1 MKKGGVTGDSPVGW
15 GSLQRSAGEGRN
27 SALFMATGRMIATGR
42 HSAKRK
48 PPGLSDGLRPFL
60 FYLALV
66 DWNVFTRLADVLV
79 CRTENSAACNNFF
92 YAVS

>member
-1 MKKGGVTGDSPVGW
+1 MGGVACNEVQAKGGAPPF
-15 GSLQRSAGEGRN
+15 
-27 SALFMATGRMIATGR
+27 FMATGRMIATGR

-48 PPGLSDGLRPFL
+48 PSGLSDGLRPLL

-79 CRTENSAACNNFF
+79 CRTENSTASNNFF
-92 YAVS
+92 YVVS